1 MDWSIIISMAA
12 GLITILSVNIG
23 LFLHLANKIDNWRSD
38 LAKETKDFHGRLCSL
53 EARYHDEKYKVRT
66 DP

>member
-1 MDWSIIISMAA
+1 
-12 GLITILSVNIG
+12 LITILSVNIG

-53 EARYHDEKYKVRT
+53 EARYHDEKYKTRT